1 MRYWKIMIK
10 KHNFKAFLL
19 ATILIG
25 IMVLMKPIQDTGDD
39 AFIAWQLSRGIGSI
53 GSFISPYLSLLV
65 SAFYEY
71 IPKVAWWSV
80 IHIMSAWVLMVI
92 LIHIIL
98 KQYKSKD
105 RLILYMILFVGIWIS
120 IVERVNFTR
129 TAAGFAIAGVVL
141 IVSYIYDENVGVKRY
156 NFSCILC
163 GYSLYILGCMIRFQA
178 GLMIL
183 PFMLIYGFLKINDT
197 HDNGKVLSRA
207 VEKFFVLF
215 GPFVVSVLLLLS
227 QYVFWELHPEWKA
240 YNEYNSVRSSIVD
253 YVDKYPT
260 WEQAERQYIEC
271 GLKEENDL
279 RLLFDKAFVG
289 DTEVYSLETLKNIQK
304 LSKNKIEF
312 IEKMKSTYE
321 RVRQMFVEGQM
332 LPWLM
337 LLIIYFYAIT
347 SKKKK
352 LAFFLFLS
360 AAFAILGVFS
370 FLGRMMLRVWE
381 PILLCVIAMS
391 IVYFDTSA
399 NTRNPY
405 KLSRTIE
412 KSAVV
417 MIGVVLWFYTGMSQ
431 DFGRMGLPSYSDD
444 RDEITRARAEYIES
458 NADKIYLLSQPLIHH
473 PPTPGFFGIWEPLPK
488 NYCDNYFALSNWD
501 SRTPSNLDRL
511 KEIGIYNPVR
521 ALIERR
527 DVYSEFMDGR
537 LFDFIKCHY
546 NKNITCS
553 FVDEFDDNGAIV
565 QYTAP
570 IKETMINY
578 AQNCEVTEII
588 SKISNYYSTQTWKL
602 SGNIEG
608 IDYRNHE
615 ALYCNIKKKNGQIFT
630 FRLAYD
636 GDENFHAYLYD
647 VNEAWISDVERAYL
661 IERQKNGR
669 YNKLAD
675 INLLY

>member
-1 MRYWKIMIK
+1 MIK
-10 KHNFKAFLL
+10 KNDFKAFLL

-25 IMVLMKPIQDTGDD
+25 VMVLMKPVQDTGDD

-65 SAFYEY
+65 SAFYEH
-71 IPKVAWWSV
+71 IPKIAWWSV
-80 IHIMSAWVLMVI
+80 IHIMSAWVLMGV

-98 KQYKSKD
+98 KQYKGKD

-129 TAAGFAIAGVVL
+129 TAAGFAIAGIIL
-141 IVSYIYDENVGVKRY
+141 IISYLYDENVGGKRY
-156 NFSCILC
+156 NLSCILC

-197 HDNGKVLSRA
+197 HKNGKVHARV
-207 VEKFFVLF
+207 VEKFIVLF
-215 GPFVVSVLLLLS
+215 SLFVVSAMLLLS
-227 QYVFWELHPEWKA
+227 QYIFWELHPEWKA

-289 DTEVYSLETLKNIQK
+289 DTEVYSLETLQNIQK
-304 LSKNKIEF
+304 LSKNEVGIK
-312 IEKMKSTYE
+312 EKMKSTYE
-321 RVRQMFVEGQM
+321 RVQQMFAEGRVF
-332 LPWLM
+332 PWLIL
-337 LLIIYFYAIT
+337 LLIYFCVIT

-352 LAFFLFLS
+352 MVFFLYLS

-381 PILLCVIAMS
+381 PILLCVISMC
-391 IVYFDTSA
+391 IVYFDTST
-399 NTRNPY
+399 NIKNSY
-405 KLSRTIE
+405 KSIRTIE
-412 KSAVV
+412 KSVV
-417 MIGVVLWFYTGMSQ
+417 IIIGIVLWFYTGMSQ
-431 DFGRMGLPSYSDD
+431 DFGGMGLPSYSDD
-444 RDEITRARAEYIES
+444 RDEITRARAEYIEA

-473 PPTPGFFGIWEPLPK
+473 SPSPGFFGIWEPLPE
-488 NYCDNYFALSNWD
+488 NYCNNYFALSNWD
-501 SRTPSNLDRL
+501 SRTPTNLHRL
-511 KEIGIYNPVR
+511 NEIGIDNPVK
-521 ALIERR
+521 ALFERKN
-527 DVYSEFMDGR
+527 VYSEFMDGR

-553 FVDEFDDNGAIV
+553 FVDEFGDNGAIV

-570 IKETMINY
+570 IKEAMINY
-578 AQNCEVTEII
+578 VQNCDVTEIMSQI
-588 SKISNYYSTQTWKL
+588 SDHYSIQTWEL

-608 IDYRNHE
+608 IDNDNHE
-615 ALYCNIKKKNGQIFT
+615 ALYCNVMKKNGQIFT

-636 GDENFHAYLYD
+636 GDGGFYAYLFD
-647 VNEAWISDVERAYL
+647 VNEAWMSDVEQAYFVEL
-661 IERQKNGR
+661 KKDGR
-669 YNKLAD
+669 YSKLSD
-675 INLLY
+675 IDLLY